1 MKKLYFFYPGYL
13 ENKDYKRKKLI
24 KILVVIFFV
33 LDIILIELYM
43 FNANK
48 MDIISNEIKSKNN
61 SQKKT
66 YYIKNKNESKNS
78 KTLYTLFTLT
88 NNILPTMDFKN
99 IYIENRNVD
108 INLET
113 KTVDCTMLIN
123 NIEKDNKFIIKN
135 ITNIDT
141 LKNVEKFKVNLELR

>member
-24 KILVVIFFV
+24 KILAVIFFV

-48 MDIISNEIKSKNN
+48 VDIISNEIKSKNN
-61 SQKKT
+61 SQKKS

>member
-1 MKKLYFFYPGYL
+1 
-13 ENKDYKRKKLI
+13 
-24 KILVVIFFV
+24 
-33 LDIILIELYM
+33 M

-48 MDIISNEIKSKNN
+48 VDIISNEIKSKNN
-61 SQKKT
+61 SQKKS